1 MFKKFSNSLLSPKEV
16 AKYYGESFG
25 KTILYILILVFFI
38 MIPVVL
44 TLSTSDI
51 LNKNMENQIQKAFTN
66 EEIPFIIEDGTLK
79 NVNNDA
85 NYVYTNSSIAS
96 VKIIIAEN
104 IENAVA
110 PLDGIAI
117 VLTKD
122 GVYQKV
128 AFITVANQIITY
140 NDFDYLKN
148 LDLSNP
154 NIYSE
159 LSFWDNIFSIVG
171 AILNEAKPLYVIV
184 NSIYNLFYWV
194 GMIVFFVLI
203 ISFFAKMRIRSY
215 LSFWSLFK
223 ISFYSMTPFIICLV
237 FSILFNITILIYIG
251 YLISAIYNVITINEV
266 LKRVYL
272 TRNEGE

>member
-16 AKYYGESFG
+16 AKYYDESFG

-96 VKIIIAEN
+96 VKIIITEN

-140 NDFDYLKN
+140 NDFDYLKK

>member
-16 AKYYGESFG
+16 AKYYDESFG

-96 VKIIIAEN
+96 VKIIITEN

>member
-16 AKYYGESFG
+16 AKYYDESFG

>member
-16 AKYYGESFG
+16 AKYYDESFG

-44 TLSTSDI
+44 TLSTSNI
-51 LNKNMENQIQKAFTN
+51 LNKNMENKIQKAFTN
-66 EEIPFIIEDGTLK
+66 EEIPFIIEDGTLQ

-96 VKIIIAEN
+96 VKIIITEN

-140 NDFDYLKN
+140 NDYDYLKN

-184 NSIYNLFYWV
+184 NSIYDLFCWV

-203 ISFFAKMRIRSY
+203 FSFFAKMRIRSY